1 VKKIICIFLFCSL
14 AITSR
19 CQPVPET
26 HSSGFIDTIQSAIDR
41 KGSFSF
47 CFNTRNSYIGNNNA
61 NIFGFNVGVCFGK
74 KFTVGGGVNLLASTI
89 YNIKFN
95 NGDTI
100 KSKLNFGFIS
110 YFVEYIITLS
120 KHWRIDIPVSIGIG
134 SSSYQYTLDKKVITE
149 SNKAIIP
156 FEPQVELDYNFNK
169 YCGLY
174 TQVGYRL
181 MLINNDLIDYNFNS
195 ITYSVGVL
203 IYPLEIYAGLFPRTK
218 WAKMIEE

>member
-1 VKKIICIFLFCSL
+1 VKKLLYILLFCS
-14 AITSR
+14 ITFSAR
-19 CQPVPET
+19 CQ
-26 HSSGFIDTIQSAIDR
+26 FIDSLQSAIDG

-47 CFNTRNSYIGNNNA
+47 CFNTRTSYIGNNTA
-61 NIFGFNVGVCFGK
+61 DIFGFNIGVCFGK
-74 KFTVGGGVNLLASTI
+74 KFTVGGGVNILSNTI
-89 YNIKFN
+89 YETKYVE
-95 NGDTI
+95 GDTL
-100 KSKLNFGFIS
+100 KGKLNFYFLS

-134 SSSYQYTLDKKVITE
+134 SSNYQYTDDKKLITA
-149 SNKAIIP
+149 SNKTIVP

-181 MLINNDLIDYNFNS
+181 MLVNNNLLDYNFNS
-195 ITYSVGVL
+195 VTYSVGVL

-218 WAKMIEE
+218 WAKEIEE